1 MIEESAVQNEKL
13 GSLFNTVTVVIPTLN
28 EESAIGR
35 VIEEL
40 KSVNLT
46 NILVIDGYSKDKTVD
61 IAKEHGAAVLLQQGK
76 GKTGALKTA
85 IDFVKTPYLLVID
98 GDFTYDASSVE
109 RLLQHKSK
117 YDEII
122 GARIP
127 TESASMTK
135 LHRYGNK
142 VITKVFNLLM
152 STHLTDICSGMY
164 LLRTD
169 TCKDLHLSTSGFDV
183 EVEIAAQI
191 ASTTGKITEVPIS
204 YRPRLGKQKLS
215 TWKHGFKIVKSIID
229 LGRSYN
235 PGVFYSM
242 LSSMII
248 IPATVLIGSSSI
260 ELAVTGRFTTPWF
273 FVGISMFLVA
283 IQSMG
288 VGVVAL
294 MLRRSELRSS
304 RRLASLA
311 IVTRE

>member
-1 MIEESAVQNEKL
+1 MLEEKSTRDEKTSL
-13 GSLFNTVTVVIPTLN
+13 GNTITVVIPTLN
-28 EESAIGR
+28 EESAIAR
-35 VIEEL
+35 VIDEL
-40 KSVNLT
+40 NSMKLT
-46 NILVIDGYSKDKTVD
+46 NILVVDGYSKDRTVE
-61 IAKEHGAAVLLQQGK
+61 IAKEKGAAVAYQQGK

-85 IDFVKTPYLLVID
+85 FDMVGTPYMLIID
-98 GDFTYDASSVE
+98 GDFTYDASSVS
-109 RLLQHKSK
+109 RLTQHMSK

-127 TESASMTK
+127 TESASMTR

-142 VITKVFNLLM
+142 VITRVFNLLM

-169 TCKDLHLSTSGFDV
+169 ACKDLHLSTSGFDV

-191 ASTTGKITEVPIS
+191 ASSTGKITEVPIN

-215 TWKHGFKIVKSIID
+215 TWKHGIRIVKSIID

-242 LSSMII
+242 LSSLII
-248 IPATVLIGSSSI
+248 IPACLLIGYSGL
-260 ELAVTGRFTTPWF
+260 ELAVSGRFTAPWF

-288 VGVVAL
+288 IGVIAL

-304 RRLASLA
+304 RRLAALA
-311 IVTRE
+311 ITSQA